1 MHLGSLLLPAL
12 LALPLSAHGGQSSG
26 DLVAAAAAAG
36 RPPECSARASRA
48 IARGPS
54 VWERA
59 RAPELPRYCDLLARG
74 QAQLGDSPE
83 AARESA
89 RVADQILPGH
99 AAPQVLLAR
108 AALAL
113 GSAEDAARAFDSAR
127 RIDPRSVE
135 DPPTLHDLARSL
147 ARTGKRDEAI
157 AMYRALVPRI
167 DLLGTA
173 DHRALVLLEAA
184 HLSMAAAGAPTAAA
198 GAPTT
203 VAGAPTTAAGA
214 PTAAAGAPTA
224 AAGAPTAAGA
234 PAAGASA
241 DLDEAIAY
249 LREARQRAQTQLAR
263 DVTLSLAL
271 ALDRAGDKAQAD
283 AALEGE
289 AAGAAP
295 EAARTRAEAAAAR
308 ARAADQH
315 AGAAE
320 REHAADHLASAAAR
334 LRTVDYLAVPEDR
347 LALEALALER
357 TTAAAAI
364 ARWEAYLAG
373 AGGQGPWAAPARARL
388 DALRKG
394 AGGGPRPA
402 RAAAGAPAAG
412 APRSRAASPAP
423 VPGAGG
429 AP

>member
-12 LALPLSAHGGQSSG
+12 LALPLTAHGGQSSG

-36 RPPECSARASRA
+36 RPPECSARSSRA

-113 GSAEDAARAFDSAR
+113 GSAEDAARAFDRAR

-135 DPPTLHDLARSL
+135 DPHTLHDLARSL

-184 HLSMAAAGAPTAAA
+184 HLSMAAAGA
-198 GAPTT
+198 
-203 VAGAPTTAAGA
+203 
-214 PTAAAGAPTA
+214 
-224 AAGAPTAAGA
+224 GAPTAAGA
-234 PAAGASA
+234 PGAGARA

-364 ARWEAYLAG
+364 ARWEAYLTG
-373 AGGQGPWAAPARARL
+373 AGGQGPWAAAARARL

-402 RAAAGAPAAG
+402 RAAAAGQAAG

-423 VPGAGG
+423 GPGAGG

>member
-12 LALPLSAHGGQSSG
+12 LALPLAAHGAQSSG

-36 RPPECSARASRA
+36 RPPECSARTRRA

-74 QAQLGDSPE
+74 QAQLGGNPE

-89 RVADQILPGH
+89 RLAGQILPGH

-113 GSAEDAARAFDSAR
+113 GSAEDAARAFDIAR
-127 RIDPRSVE
+127 QIDPRSVE
-135 DPPTLHDLARSL
+135 DPHTLHDLARSL
-147 ARTGKRDEAI
+147 ARTGKRDEAL

-167 DLLGTA
+167 DLLGTT
-173 DHRALVLLEAA
+173 DQRALVLLEAA
-184 HLSMAAAGAPTAAA
+184 HLSMAAAGAAASTAAA
-198 GAPTT
+198 GGAAKPP
-203 VAGAPTTAAGA
+203 AGARGEGA
-214 PTAAAGAPTA
+214 R
-224 AAGAPTAAGA
+224 
-234 PAAGASA
+234 A

-249 LREARQRAQTQLAR
+249 LREARQRSQSQLAR

-271 ALDRAGDKAQAD
+271 ALDRAGDRAQAD
-283 AALEGE
+283 AALEGDV
-289 AAGAAP
+289 AG
-295 EAARTRAEAAAAR
+295 AAAR
-308 ARAADQH
+308 AADPH
-315 AGAAE
+315 AGAAA
-320 REHAADHLASAAAR
+320 REHAADDLASAAAR
-334 LRTVDYLAVPEDR
+334 LRSVGYLAVPEDR

-357 TTAAAAI
+357 TSAAAAL
-364 ARWEAYLAG
+364 ARWEAYLSG
-373 AGGQGPWAAPARARL
+373 AGGQGPWAAAARARL

-394 AGGGPRPA
+394 AGGGGPRPA
-402 RAAAGAPAAG
+402 RAPRERVAAPT
-412 APRSRAASPAP
+412 R
-423 VPGAGG
+423 AGG

>member
-12 LALPLSAHGGQSSG
+12 LALPLTAHGGQSSG

-36 RPPECSARASRA
+36 RPPECSARSSRA

-54 VWERA
+54 IWERA

-74 QAQLGDSPE
+74 QAQLGDNPE

-113 GSAEDAARAFDSAR
+113 GSAEDAARAFDRAR

-135 DPPTLHDLARSL
+135 DPHTLHDLARSL

-198 GAPTT
+198 GAPT
-203 VAGAPTTAAGA
+203 AAAGA

-224 AAGAPTAAGA
+224 AAGAPTAA
-234 PAAGASA
+234 AGARA

-249 LREARQRAQTQLAR
+249 LREARQRTQTQLAR

-315 AGAAE
+315 AGAAA

-388 DALRKG
+388 DALRRG

-402 RAAAGAPAAG
+402 RAAAAAPAAG

-423 VPGAGG
+423 GPGAGG

>member
-12 LALPLSAHGGQSSG
+12 LALPLAAHGGQSSG

-36 RPPECSARASRA
+36 RPPECSARSSRA

-74 QAQLGDSPE
+74 QAQLGDNPE

-113 GSAEDAARAFDSAR
+113 GSAEDAARAFDRAR

-135 DPPTLHDLARSL
+135 DPHTLHDLARTL

-184 HLSMAAAGAPTAAA
+184 HLSMAAAGA
-198 GAPTT
+198 
-203 VAGAPTTAAGA
+203 GA

-224 AAGAPTAAGA
+224 AAGAPGAGA
-234 PAAGASA
+234 RA

-315 AGAAE
+315 AGAAA

-373 AGGQGPWAAPARARL
+373 AGGQGPWAAAARARL

-402 RAAAGAPAAG
+402 RAAAAGPAADAPR

-423 VPGAGG
+423 GPGAGG

>member
-1 MHLGSLLLPAL
+1 MHLGSLLLPPL
-12 LALPLSAHGGQSSG
+12 LALPLTAHGGQSSG

-36 RPPECSARASRA
+36 RPPECSARSSRA

-113 GSAEDAARAFDSAR
+113 GSAEDAARAFDRAR

-135 DPPTLHDLARSL
+135 DPHTLHDLARSL

-184 HLSMAAAGAPTAAA
+184 HLSMAAAGA
-198 GAPTT
+198 
-203 VAGAPTTAAGA
+203 GA
-214 PTAAAGAPTA
+214 PTAAAS
-224 AAGAPTAAGA
+224 AGAPGAGA
-234 PAAGASA
+234 RA

-289 AAGAAP
+289 ATGAAP

-315 AGAAE
+315 AGAAA

-357 TTAAAAI
+357 TTVAAAI

-373 AGGQGPWAAPARARL
+373 AGGQGPWAAAARARL

-402 RAAAGAPAAG
+402 RAAAAGQAADAPR

-423 VPGAGG
+423 GPGAGG

>member
-12 LALPLSAHGGQSSG
+12 LALPLTAHGGQSSG

-36 RPPECSARASRA
+36 RPPECSARSRRA

-74 QAQLGDSPE
+74 QAQLGDNPE

-113 GSAEDAARAFDSAR
+113 GSAEDAARAFDRAR

-135 DPPTLHDLARSL
+135 DPHTLHDLARSL

-198 GAPTT
+198 GAPT
-203 VAGAPTTAAGA
+203 AAAGA

-224 AAGAPTAAGA
+224 AAGAPAAGA
-234 PAAGASA
+234 PA

-249 LREARQRAQTQLAR
+249 LREARQRTQTQLAR

-289 AAGAAP
+289 AARAAP

-315 AGAAE
+315 AGAAA

-402 RAAAGAPAAG
+402 RAASPAPAAG

-423 VPGAGG
+423 GAGG

>member
-1 MHLGSLLLPAL
+1 MHLGSLLFPAL
-12 LALPLSAHGGQSSG
+12 LALPLAAHGGQSSG

-36 RPPECSARASRA
+36 RPPECSARTSRA
-48 IARGPS
+48 IARGPT

-74 QAQLGDSPE
+74 QAQLGGNPE

-89 RVADQILPGH
+89 RLADQILPGH

-113 GSAEDAARAFDSAR
+113 GSPGDAARAFDRAR
-127 RIDPRSVE
+127 HIDPRSVE
-135 DPPTLHDLARSL
+135 DPPTLHGLARSL
-147 ARTGKRDEAI
+147 ARTGKRDEAL

-173 DHRALVLLEAA
+173 DQRALVLLEAA
-184 HLSMAAAGAPTAAA
+184 HLSMAAAGAAA
-198 GAPTT
+198 GAAASTAD
-203 VAGAPTTAAGA
+203 AGAKPQGGA
-214 PTAAAGAPTA
+214 RGEGAR
-224 AAGAPTAAGA
+224 
-234 PAAGASA
+234 A

-249 LREARQRAQTQLAR
+249 LREARQRSQSQLAR

-271 ALDRAGDKAQAD
+271 ALDRAGDRAQAD

-289 AAGAAP
+289 VAGAAP
-295 EAARTRAEAAAAR
+295 EATRARAADPHAGAAAR
-308 ARAADQH
+308 ARAAGQQAGAAAQAADPH
-315 AGAAE
+315 AGAAA
-320 REHAADHLASAAAR
+320 REHAADDLASAAAR
-334 LRTVDYLAVPEDR
+334 LRSVDYLAAPEDR

-357 TTAAAAI
+357 TSAAAAI
-364 ARWEAYLAG
+364 ARWEAYLSG
-373 AGGQGPWAAPARARL
+373 AGGEGPWAAAARARL

-394 AGGGPRPA
+394 AGGGGPRPA
-402 RAAAGAPAAG
+402 RAPRERVAAPA
-412 APRSRAASPAP
+412 R
-423 VPGAGG
+423 AGG

>member
-1 MHLGSLLLPAL
+1 MHLGSLLFPAL
-12 LALPLSAHGGQSSG
+12 LALPLAAHGGQSSG

-36 RPPECSARASRA
+36 RPPECSARTSRA
-48 IARGPS
+48 IARGPT

-74 QAQLGDSPE
+74 QAQLGGNPE

-89 RVADQILPGH
+89 RLADQILPGH

-113 GSAEDAARAFDSAR
+113 GSPEDAARAFDRAR
-127 RIDPRSVE
+127 HIDPRSVE

-147 ARTGKRDEAI
+147 ARTGKRDEAL

-173 DHRALVLLEAA
+173 DQRALVLLEAA
-184 HLSMAAAGAPTAAA
+184 HLSMAAAGAAASA
-198 GAPTT
+198 KPQGGARGE
-203 VAGAPTTAAGA
+203 GAR
-214 PTAAAGAPTA
+214 
-224 AAGAPTAAGA
+224 
-234 PAAGASA
+234 A

-249 LREARQRAQTQLAR
+249 LREARQRSQSQLAR

-271 ALDRAGDKAQAD
+271 ALDRAGDRAQAD

-289 AAGAAP
+289 VAGGAP
-295 EAARTRAEAAAAR
+295 EATR
-308 ARAADQH
+308 ARAADPH
-315 AGAAE
+315 AGAAARSRAAGQQAGAAARAADPHAGAAA
-320 REHAADHLASAAAR
+320 REHAADDLASAAAR
-334 LRTVDYLAVPEDR
+334 LRSVDYLAVPEDR

-357 TTAAAAI
+357 TSAAAAI
-364 ARWEAYLAG
+364 ARWEAYLSG
-373 AGGQGPWAAPARARL
+373 AGGEGPWAAAARARL

-394 AGGGPRPA
+394 AGGGGPRPA
-402 RAAAGAPAAG
+402 RAPRERVAAAA
-412 APRSRAASPAP
+412 R
-423 VPGAGG
+423 AGG

>member
-12 LALPLSAHGGQSSG
+12 LALPLAAHGGQSSG

-48 IARGPS
+48 IARGPT

-74 QAQLGDSPE
+74 QAQLGGNPE
-83 AARESA
+83 AARDSA
-89 RVADQILPGH
+89 RLADQILPGH

-113 GSAEDAARAFDSAR
+113 GSTEDAARAFDRAR
-127 RIDPRSVE
+127 HIDPRSVE
-135 DPPTLHDLARSL
+135 DPHTLHDLARSL
-147 ARTGKRDEAI
+147 ARTGKRDEAL
-157 AMYRALVPRI
+157 ATYRALVPRI

-173 DHRALVLLEAA
+173 DQRALVLLEAA
-184 HLSMAAAGAPTAAA
+184 HLSMAAAGAAA
-198 GAPTT
+198 GGAATPP
-203 VAGAPTTAAGA
+203 AGARGEGA
-214 PTAAAGAPTA
+214 R
-224 AAGAPTAAGA
+224 
-234 PAAGASA
+234 A

-249 LREARQRAQTQLAR
+249 LREARHRSQSQLAR

-271 ALDRAGDKAQAD
+271 ALDRAGDRAQAD

-289 AAGAAP
+289 VAGAAP
-295 EAARTRAEAAAAR
+295 EATRARAAGPHAGAAAR
-308 ARAADQH
+308 ARAAGQQAGAADPH
-315 AGAAE
+315 AGAAA
-320 REHAADHLASAAAR
+320 REHAADDLASAAAR
-334 LRTVDYLAVPEDR
+334 LRSVDYLAVPEDR

-357 TTAAAAI
+357 ASAAAAI
-364 ARWEAYLAG
+364 ARWEAYLSG
-373 AGGQGPWAAPARARL
+373 AGGRGPWAAAARARL

-394 AGGGPRPA
+394 AGDGGPRPA
-402 RAAAGAPAAG
+402 RAPRERVAAPT
-412 APRSRAASPAP
+412 R
-423 VPGAGG
+423 AGG

>member
-12 LALPLSAHGGQSSG
+12 LALPLTAHAGQSSG

-36 RPPECSARASRA
+36 RPPECSARSSRA

-54 VWERA
+54 IWERA

-74 QAQLGDSPE
+74 QAQLGDNPE

-113 GSAEDAARAFDSAR
+113 GSAEDAARAFDRAR

-135 DPPTLHDLARSL
+135 DPHTLHDLARSL

-184 HLSMAAAGAPTAAA
+184 HLSMAAAGAGATTAAA
-198 GAPTT
+198 
-203 VAGAPTTAAGA
+203 TTAAGA
-214 PTAAAGAPTA
+214 PGAGAR
-224 AAGAPTAAGA
+224 
-234 PAAGASA
+234 A

-315 AGAAE
+315 AGAAA
-320 REHAADHLASAAAR
+320 REHADDHLASAAAR

-373 AGGQGPWAAPARARL
+373 AGDQGPWAAAARARL

-402 RAAAGAPAAG
+402 RAAATAPGAR
-412 APRSRAASPAP
+412 APRSRAASPASP
-423 VPGAGG
+423 ASAPGAGG

>member
-12 LALPLSAHGGQSSG
+12 LALPLAAHGGQSSG

-36 RPPECSARASRA
+36 RPPECSARTRRA

-74 QAQLGDSPE
+74 QAQLGGNPE

-89 RVADQILPGH
+89 RLAAQILPGH

-127 RIDPRSVE
+127 QIDPRSVE
-135 DPPTLHDLARSL
+135 DPHTLHDLARSL
-147 ARTGKRDEAI
+147 ARTGKRDEAL

-167 DLLGTA
+167 DLLGAA
-173 DHRALVLLEAA
+173 DQRALVLLEAA
-184 HLSMAAAGAPTAAA
+184 HLSMAAAGAAASTAAASTAAA
-198 GAPTT
+198 GGAARPP
-203 VAGAPTTAAGA
+203 AGARGEGA
-214 PTAAAGAPTA
+214 R
-224 AAGAPTAAGA
+224 
-234 PAAGASA
+234 A

-249 LREARQRAQTQLAR
+249 LREARQRSQSQLAR

-271 ALDRAGDKAQAD
+271 ALDRAGDRAQAD
-283 AALEGE
+283 AALEGDV
-289 AAGAAP
+289 AG
-295 EAARTRAEAAAAR
+295 AAAR
-308 ARAADQH
+308 AADPH
-315 AGAAE
+315 AGTAA
-320 REHAADHLASAAAR
+320 REHAADDLASAAAR
-334 LRTVDYLAVPEDR
+334 LRSVGYLAVPEDR

-357 TTAAAAI
+357 TSAAAAL
-364 ARWEAYLAG
+364 ARWEAYLSG
-373 AGGQGPWAAPARARL
+373 AGGQGPWAAAARARL

-394 AGGGPRPA
+394 AGGGGPRPA
-402 RAAAGAPAAG
+402 RAPRERVAAPT
-412 APRSRAASPAP
+412 R
-423 VPGAGG
+423 AGG

>member
-12 LALPLSAHGGQSSG
+12 LALPLTAHGGQSSG

-36 RPPECSARASRA
+36 RPPECSTRSRRA

-74 QAQLGDSPE
+74 QAQLGDNPE

-113 GSAEDAARAFDSAR
+113 GSAEDAARAFDRAR

-135 DPPTLHDLARSL
+135 DPHTLHDLARSL

-184 HLSMAAAGAPTAAA
+184 HLSMAAAGAPAAAA
-198 GAPTT
+198 GAPAAA
-203 VAGAPTTAAGA
+203 AGAPAAAAGA

-224 AAGAPTAAGA
+224 AAGAPAAGA
-234 PAAGASA
+234 RA

-249 LREARQRAQTQLAR
+249 LREARQRTQTQLAR

-315 AGAAE
+315 AGAAA

-402 RAAAGAPAAG
+402 RAAAAAPAAG

-423 VPGAGG
+423 GAGG

>member
-1 MHLGSLLLPAL
+1 MHLGPLLLTAL
-12 LALPLSAHGGQSSG
+12 LALPLAAHAGQVG

-36 RPPECSARASRA
+36 RPPECSARSGRA
-48 IARGPS
+48 IARGPTL
-54 VWERA
+54 WERA

-74 QAQLGDSPE
+74 QAQLGGDAE

-113 GSAEDAARAFDSAR
+113 GSPEDAARAFDRAR

-135 DPPTLHDLARSL
+135 DPQTMHDLARSL

-157 AMYRALVPRI
+157 ATYRALVPRI
-167 DLLGTA
+167 DLLGTP
-173 DHRALVLLEAA
+173 DQRALVLLEAA
-184 HLSMAAAGAPTAAA
+184 HLSMSAAGAAAPAGAAA
-198 GAPTT
+198 RPP
-203 VAGAPTTAAGA
+203 AGAQ
-214 PTAAAGAPTA
+214 AAAA
-224 AAGAPTAAGA
+224 ARG
-234 PAAGASA
+234 

-289 AAGAAP
+289 AAVL
-295 EAARTRAEAAAAR
+295 EAARLRGDLQAAR
-308 ARAADQH
+308 GDAAHGRADDRH
-315 AGAAE
+315 AGAAA
-320 REHAADHLASAAAR
+320 REHASDDLASAAAR
-334 LRTVDYLAVPEDR
+334 LRTVEYLAVAEDR

-357 TTAAAAI
+357 SMPAAAV
-364 ARWEAYLAG
+364 ARWEAYLSG
-373 AGGQGPWAAPARARL
+373 AGGQGRWAPAARARL
-388 DALRKG
+388 DALRRG
-394 AGGGPRPA
+394 AGGGGHRPA
-402 RAAAGAPAAG
+402 RAAT
-412 APRSRAASPAP
+412 
-423 VPGAGG
+423 GG
-429 AP
+429 KR